1 MSDELE
7 KRLHDRATRGED
19 LSPEE
24 QERLDAWYE
33 VQDQAEA
40 EQLGVDVEPTPASL
54 ETRID
59 STLRQIIE
67 ATERIRKVTAEN
79 KGLRSEIA
87 ALRLELAQRHS
98 PQGA

>member
-33 VQDQAEA
+33 AQDQAEA
-40 EQLGVDVEPTPASL
+40 EQLGVDVEPAPESL
-54 ETRID
+54 EARID
-59 STLRQIIE
+59 STLRQIID
-67 ATERIRKVTAEN
+67 ATERIRMVTAEN

-87 ALRLELAQRHS
+87 TLRLELAQRHS

>member
-1 MSDELE
+1 MSDEDE
-7 KRLHDRATRGED
+7 RRLHDRATRGGE
-19 LSPEE
+19 LSREE

-33 VQDQAEA
+33 SQDQAEA
-40 EQLGVDVEPTPASL
+40 ELLGVDLEPAPETL

-67 ATERIRKVTAEN
+67 ATERIRRVTAEN
-79 KGLRSEIA
+79 KGLRREIA